1 MRLMRLQPHKS
12 LIEEAL
18 VSLPALPLAKTDS
31 ASQLEEAN
39 LAEEVSNLDFAQRV

>member
-1 MRLMRLQPHKS
+1 MRLMRLQPQES
-12 LIEEAL
+12 LIEK